1 MSSHYTNTVSVNERK
16 VFHRVGWRRGLL
28 RAGLVL
34 GMVVSLSFASLSTG
48 LGWVI
53 DPAILKTFQD
63 GIVTAQLGTEIRIN
77 NKDYAL
83 HSQVAVRDQEDRPKS
98 LKDLAR
104 GTEVKFHF
112 KTGKIDEII
121 IMLPE

>member
-1 MSSHYTNTVSVNERK
+1 MSSHSANAVTKKEMTVHGRT
-16 VFHRVGWRRGLL
+16 GRRNGLL
-28 RAGLVL
+28 RALLMLSLAVI
-34 GMVVSLSFASLSTG
+34 MVFASLSTG

-63 GIVTAQLGTEIRIN
+63 GVVNAHLGQEVRIN
-77 NKDYAL
+77 SKDYAL
-83 HSQVAVRDQEDRPKS
+83 HSQVVIRDEEDRPKS

-104 GTEVKFHF
+104 GTEVKFHL